1 MMVSSQQVETQT
13 LQQINRLVS
22 ASSPSDAL
30 ESIYTLTSTIQPF
43 THDSSNTSNDSYS
56 SFETVLSILTDSK
69 EFLKSSCILL
79 SESKLQSS
87 TSKRMLDVE
96 ESDVAILSFMN
107 TILDHYKK
115 MDLPLSKPISHAIN
129 SKCFY

>member
-1 MMVSSQQVETQT
+1 MVSSQQVETQT

-30 ESIYTLTSTIQPF
+30 ESIYTLTSTIQQAI
-43 THDSSNTSNDSYS
+43 HDSSNTSNDSS
-56 SFETVLSILTDSK
+56 SFETVLSILTESK